1 MPLPILTLGNPTMP
15 TLAEP
20 DLSLLNE
27 RQLDEIGMDSVEQ
40 AESYSE
46 RTAFVLRAQHVN
58 GVEDT
63 FDRRNDFQTQV
74 KTFLNTA
81 ERSVL
86 SRVRVSNRE
95 KLVRDV
101 YTACCEDYKDREH
114 DYETARDFPD
124 VLLLAYGLFA
134 EKGVDMHNLP
144 VWGVVSGQGN
154 VDIDL
159 EKMKEIA
166 VAMVAFLAP
175 GEDAKA
181 MRASLKMPEASWVAG
196 DAMDVLFR
204 KLFLKES

>member
-1 MPLPILTLGNPTMP
+1 MPLPILTLGLEKPTVP

-20 DLSLLNE
+20 DLSLLNQ

-63 FDRRNDFQTQV
+63 FDRRKDFQTQV
-74 KTFLNTA
+74 KKFLNTA

-86 SRVRVSNRE
+86 SRARVSDRE

-134 EKGVDMHNLP
+134 EKGVDMRSLP

-154 VDIDL
+154 VETDL
-159 EKMKEIA
+159 EKMKDIA
-166 VAMVAFLAP
+166 IAMVAFLAP

-181 MRASLKMPEASWVAG
+181 MRASFNMPEVSWVAG
-196 DAMDVLFR
+196 EEVKAIFQNLF
-204 KLFLKES
+204 